1 MLVVLAITTNHQYY
15 PELQKGTHRVYPHV
29 LLDHWE
35 ATVVQE
41 LWILQC
47 SSNHFTKWWIQ
58 PVPIL
63 VIAEKGSSSTLFS
76 AWLLM
81 KQGSHITL
89 RVTELV
95 FNPFSLCV
103 PSVAEEM
110 SCQNNLVP
118 YNLQVQ
124 SKTATQIL
132 SAPFFSAI
140 REKNLRKT
148 AKDNFMIK

>member
-1 MLVVLAITTNHQYY
+1 
-15 PELQKGTHRVYPHV
+15 
-29 LLDHWE
+29 
-35 ATVVQE
+35 
-41 LWILQC
+41 
-47 SSNHFTKWWIQ
+47 
-58 PVPIL
+58 
-63 VIAEKGSSSTLFS
+63 
-76 AWLLM
+76 M

-103 PSVAEEM
+103 LSVAEEM

-140 REKNLRKT
+140 REKKLRKT